1 MNENITLKID
11 NREISVPK
19 GTTILEA
26 AREIKGG
33 GGGQPFF
40 ATAGGADPDG
50 IESALEKAEK
60 LIMHKIQVD

>member
-26 AREIKGG
+26 ARVLSGV
-33 GGGQPFF
+33 
-40 ATAGGADPDG
+40 
-50 IESALEKAEK
+50 SY
-60 LIMHKIQVD
+60 VVN